1 MQLTEAEKQYL
12 EQKNREYR
20 ERHPLTSDERSK
32 EILEAASQVTLD
44 DYNPDSLWTFDDGE
58 CPFGWYDAQV
68 KAINHFGHIF
78 CINPFY
84 NNFNE
89 FDRSGKRRTP
99 NSPDIFWGWE
109 FKSTDEMLGK
119 LTGSWQHYS
128 DMTIRTIKYLKAQC
142 GIEFPNGWGEQFLKT
157 V

>member
-1 MQLTEAEKQYL
+1 MGQSEEIKKLI
-12 EQKNREYR
+12 EQRNREYR
-20 ERHPLTSDERSK
+20 KLHPLTSDERHK
-32 EILEAASQVTLD
+32 EILEASSHITLG
-44 DYNPDSLWTFDDGE
+44 DYNPDSRWTFTDGE
-58 CPFGWYDAQV
+58 SPFEWYDAQV
-68 KAINHFGHIF
+68 KAMDHFGHIF

-89 FDRSGKRRTP
+89 FTRNGERRPP

-128 DMTIRTIKYLKAQC
+128 DMTIKTIKYLKAQC